1 MNLNEEVD
9 LSQMAGIIQK
19 LVGYIGAVALLVGG
33 VTMYL
38 ELPIIGR
45 ITCLYCPTPS
55 GIAYMILAIIASFL
69 IYHGWFKFLYLTG
82 GLAFIFMAWDV
93 YSATS
98 IGYALSMIMSGG
110 LTPSMGGGELDPVM
124 ANMMQNTQFSI
135 PIAWIVIGV
144 GALLMII
151 APQVEQ
157 KKDQESTRSPREE
170 NLRERMQELDKLVKM
185 YKEGDLSKQEFIRL
199 KEEILGQRIEK

>member
-19 LVGYIGAVALLVGG
+19 LVGYIGVVALLIGG
-33 VTMYL
+33 VAMYL

-45 ITCLYCPTPS
+45 ITCLYCPTQS
-55 GIAYMILAIIASFL
+55 GILYIILAIVAGFL
-69 IYHGWFKFLYLTG
+69 IYKGLYKFLYLTG
-82 GLAFIFMAWDV
+82 GLAFVFMAWDV

-110 LTPSMGGGELDPVM
+110 LTPSMGGGQIDPVM

-135 PIAWIVIGV
+135 PTGWIVVGI

-151 APQVEQ
+151 VPQIEQ
-157 KKDQESTRSPREE
+157 KTKEQSTGSPREV
-170 NLRERMQELDKLVKM
+170 NLRERMQELDKLVRM
-185 YKEGDLSKQEFIRL
+185 YKEGDLSKQEFARL
-199 KEEILGQRIEK
+199 KEEIIGQKIEK